1 MELVKEIEIYRVA
14 TLVGIYSK
22 EELIKYLDML
32 IFELDEVPAEVI
44 EASILSKHNIND
56 ISDKLMEITS
66 KINSKDYIVKELLH
80 IIYKR
85 YYLKQ
90 INLDDAIYYLY
101 KMKNEMQLSEE
112 LINEIEY
119 LSDGIFLAEQDIYE
133 DIEETKKWLA
143 PRFSKASTFF
153 SHTKVF

>member
-32 IFELDEVPAEVI
+32 ISELDEVPAEVI
-44 EASILSKHNIND
+44 EASILRKHNIND

-101 KMKNEMQLSEE
+101 NMKNEMQLLEE
-112 LINEIEY
+112 LITEIEY
-119 LSDGIFLAEQDIYE
+119 LSDGIFLAEQDIYG
-133 DIEETKKWLA
+133 DVEEIKKE
-143 PRFSKASTFF
+143 FEKFIGEY
-153 SHTKVF
+153 K

>member
-32 IFELDEVPAEVI
+32 ISELDEVPAEVI

-101 KMKNEMQLSEE
+101 NMKNEMQLLEE
-112 LINEIEY
+112 LITEIEY
-119 LSDGIFLAEQDIYE
+119 LSDGIFLAEQGYL
-133 DIEETKKWLA
+133 W
-143 PRFSKASTFF
+143 RY
-153 SHTKVF
+153 